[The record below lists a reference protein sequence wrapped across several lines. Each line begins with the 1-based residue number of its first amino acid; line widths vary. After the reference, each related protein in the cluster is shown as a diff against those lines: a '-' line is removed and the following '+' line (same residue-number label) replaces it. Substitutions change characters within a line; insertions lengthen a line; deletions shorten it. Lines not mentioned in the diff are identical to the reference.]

1 MFIMK
6 KLFYIICLLPV
17 LLASCYDDEGN
28 YDYHEINKIEG
39 VTGGVDSVIYIRQ
52 FDTLRCTPEFTGTQ
66 YSNPEAYSYEW
77 EIETKIVSTDFH
89 LVYPVIQSSGDKNC
103 RLIITDKEQGN
114 QYIFP
119 FHLIVS
125 GERSGDMILV
135 LSSVQGKAEMS
146 YKGLRPDTTAFVVN
160 YYERSVGSS
169 LGTAP
174 RRFYRNYM
182 PIEAFSGLLV
192 LTDEGMKS
200 LADTTLEEVGTNTWL
215 DENFLKRQRP
225 YPQPSVPGFS
235 PEMLW
240 SGITEWEF
248 FGGQPTGNPRAK
260 NIIVSEGKLYFFNS
274 DLGDQLTRNWLLDV
288 ESPYGGKLSPFYFPV
303 SRKANTFGF
312 PDAFF
317 LSSLGYTFSDYG
329 VMFDETAGRFLLV
342 SGFGY
347 ALKEIP
353 ENKIPAYEGWRLL
366 YGSHTNLPKTC
377 VAMLGKEEV
386 VKALLLQ
393 LPENGSDATEMKV
406 LAEMDMPVEAM
417 NARSDF
423 YNYRTQE
430 FILVS
435 AGNRLLTG
443 NIREWE
449 SGTAPQPVFSLSDI
463 GYDNSAEITCFEMSR
478 TEKTIVLGVSRYGN
492 DRTGNGEELK
502 GDVVVLDAATF
513 RVKKDS
519 LGEDM
524 IFRGVC
530 GYPVDIMVK
539 WQNWYRDGKDQDG
552 KVMDIL

>member
-6 KLFYIICLLPV
+6 KIFYIICLLSV

-77 EIETKIVSTDFH
+77 EIETKIVSTDYH
-89 LVYPVIQSSGDKNC
+89 LVYPVVQSFGDKNC

-119 FHLIVS
+119 FRLIVS
-125 GERSGDMILV
+125 GERAGDMIMV

-146 YKGLRPDTTAFVVN
+146 YKGLMPDTTVFVVN

-174 RRFYRNYM
+174 RHFYRNYM
-182 PIEAFSGLLV
+182 PVEAYSGLLV

-215 DENFLKRQRP
+215 DENFLKRQIV

-235 PEMLW
+235 PEMVW
-240 SGITEWEF
+240 NGVDEWTYI
-248 FGGQPTGNPRAK
+248 FGNLGGRSTVNL
-260 NIIVSEGKLYFFNS
+260 IVSEGKLYS
-274 DLGDQLTRNWLLDV
+274 YTCKPEGKYILTKDWLLDRK
-288 ESPYGGKLSPFYFPV
+288 SPYSGKLSPFYFPV
-303 SRKANTFGF
+303 SRKDYPSDPFV
-312 PDAFF
+312 
-317 LSSLGYTFSDYG
+317 SSLAYDFSDYG

-342 SGFGY
+342 SKYGST
-347 ALKEIP
+347 LKEIP

-377 VAMLGKEEV
+377 VAILGKGEV

-393 LPENGSDATEMKV
+393 LPEKVSDATEMKV
-406 LAEMDMPVEAM
+406 LAEMEMPVEAM

-430 FILVS
+430 FILIS
-435 AGNRLLTG
+435 TGNRLLRG
-443 NIREWE
+443 NILEWE

-478 TEKTIVLGVSRYGN
+478 LEESIILGVSRYGN
-492 DRTGNGEELK
+492 DRIGNGEELK

-519 LGEDM
+519 RGEDM
-524 IFRGVC
+524 IYRGVC

-539 WQNWYRDGKDQDG
+539 WLNWYRNGRNQNGRK
-552 KVMDIL
+552 MDIL